1 MISSATTKLVE
12 FWHSL
17 PATVRE
23 WTTKVVV
30 ALAIAVAWHWY
41 TRPTGAR
48 ITKKKDHRKGIDRKA
63 LQPLPDDLVLEE
75 RVLVEKNKV
84 VMEDQPDTT
93 EKETKDAKESPG
105 NDIST
110 KNDPVEIQGTST
122 DFSL

>member
-17 PATVRE
+17 PVSVRD
-23 WTTKVVV
+23 WTTKVAV

-41 TRPTGAR
+41 TRPPDAT

-75 RVLVEKNKV
+75 RVLEEKNKV

-105 NDIST
+105 SDIST
-110 KNDPVEIQGTST
+110 KNGPVEIQGTSKV
-122 DFSL
+122 FSL